1 MLDKGYFEGV
11 GHGLFDGVQ
20 IYLASRDGVLGQYR
34 SSSADL
40 GATSVSFTVQ
50 SYWSISSL
58 IIQTT
63 SMIPLDEKYTKYDVY
78 NIINL
83 LYISE

>member
-1 MLDKGYFEGV
+1 MLDKGYFGGV
-11 GHGLFDGVQ
+11 GHGFFDGVQ
-20 IYLASRDGVLGQYR
+20 IYLASIGMECWG
-34 SSSADL
+34 SSADL

-50 SYWSISSL
+50 SYWSL

-63 SMIPLDEKYTKYDVY
+63 NSMVPLDEKYTKYDVY